1 MPVMSPNTFEKTHF
15 TVKEL
20 YNPSIEEDGI
30 LASRN
35 QKQTAPAA
43 GLQKVMENME
53 KEYSELHTRYRSMLK
68 SIERCSSENLDV
80 NKDALTAALESLV
93 AKLQAKSE
101 QLMIVRRQLYMRK
114 NERHDPERIQ
124 KGSSPLEKVADEDNQ
139 HRGRQRSRSPG
150 RQRSRSRGR
159 QRSRSPRSRSPGRR
173 SRRSRSPAGSSGSR
187 SPVRSEE
194 AFRGQREALNLLR
207 QYKEARHYR
216 PSIEEDEIKL

>member
-101 QLMIVRRQLYMRK
+101 QHDCLASIVHAEKRKARSGTNSNRVESIGKSHRQDY
-114 NERHDPERIQ
+114 
-124 KGSSPLEKVADEDNQ
+124 S
-139 HRGRQRSRSPG
+139 
-150 RQRSRSRGR
+150 SRGR

-173 SRRSRSPAGSSGSR
+173 SRRSRSPAGSYGSR

>member
-114 NERHDPERIQ
+114 NERPDPERIQ
-124 KGSSPLEKVADEDNQ
+124 TESSPLEKVTDKTT
-139 HRGRQRSRSPG
+139 RR
-150 RQRSRSRGR
+150 RGR

-173 SRRSRSPAGSSGSR
+173 SRRSRSPAGSYGSR

-216 PSIEEDEIKL
+216 PSEDEEDETKL